1 MRYAWKQNKQRP
13 NNKQGPN
20 KGVGVN
26 SYAVGRGRPMSA
38 FADKEQSLAD
48 KAQSLPALR
57 LALHLAPCPRRR
69 TLGVRAPQRRN
80 LFPRP
85 SSLPRAS
92 FVSRFFCVL
101 PIVSLLLLAF
111 VLPAHAA
118 APALVTSYARMTAQ
132 LRTDAARSPLV
143 SLVSLGKSATGRR
156 QIWLVR
162 LRDPKADPKQT
173 VRLLVMCRQHGDE
186 PASTEALL
194 HLIQSLA
201 SGGDPALRSELAHVT
216 LYIVPMVNPDG
227 ADAGTRVSGVGADL
241 NRDWGIFAQP
251 ETRALASAASAIR
264 PALIVDAH
272 NWDGYDTYN
281 ANCIEI
287 PREMETPSGRA
298 AHALQ
303 QQSVRDLALC
313 GYVVHP
319 TAWGDDSNPHLAH
332 RWFVHSHIPSLLVE
346 THSGSPSDR
355 ADFERREG
363 MYAAL
368 VHSLVRHSDAPWLHQ
383 VPNAH
388 ETQEAALF
396 APPAAPADLG
406 RTAALPKRSFRWLWA
421 AGVYAFALW
430 AMSLRQRGLNP
441 PAPPRP
447 CLRVRPAARYSYPQK
462 RVKFS
467 PSRINL
473 ACDPQ
478 PVVEQVIHPVD
489 QKRHARHN
497 R

>member
-1 MRYAWKQNKQRP
+1 MRYDWKQNKQ
-13 NNKQGPN
+13 GPE
-20 KGVGVN
+20 KCGIV
-26 SYAVGRGRPMSA
+26 
-38 FADKEQSLAD
+38 
-48 KAQSLPALR
+48 
-57 LALHLAPCPRRR
+57 PC
-69 TLGVRAPQRRN
+69 
-80 LFPRP
+80 LFR
-85 SSLPRAS
+85 
-92 FVSRFFCVL
+92 VL
-101 PIVSLLLLAF
+101 QIVSLLLLAL
-111 VLPAHAA
+111 VLPARAA
-118 APALVTSYARMTAQ
+118 MPLNVTSYARMTAQ
-132 LRTDAARSPLV
+132 LRADVARSPLV
-143 SLVSLGKSATGRR
+143 SLASLGKSATGRR

-216 LYIVPMVNPDG
+216 LYIAPMVNPDG

-241 NRDWGIFAQP
+241 NRDWGVFAQP
-251 ETRALASAASAIR
+251 ETRALASAASSIQ

-303 QQSVRDLALC
+303 QQAVRDLARC

-332 RWFVHSHIPSLLVE
+332 RWFVHFHMPSLLVE

-355 ADFERREG
+355 ADFERRQG
-363 MYAAL
+363 MYVAL

-383 VPNAH
+383 PDDH

-396 APPAAPADLG
+396 APPTLPVAFL
-406 RTAALPKRSFRWLWA
+406 RTAALPKHSFRWLWA
-421 AGVYAFALW
+421 LGVYAFALW
-430 AMSLRQRGLNP
+430 AMSLRQRGFNP
-441 PAPPRP
+441 SSPPKP
-447 CLRVRPAARYSYPQK
+447 CRRVRPTVRYSYLQK
-462 RVKFS
+462 PVKPAS
-467 PSRINL
+467 SAKSGRAAKKGERQRKGEHKVRPYGLGTPSRM
-473 ACDPQ
+473 
-478 PVVEQVIHPVD
+478 
-489 QKRHARHN
+489 KM
-497 R
+497 